1 MPSGLPA
8 NKIERE
14 LLIIAQ
20 IPFVLVEELHS
31 INVLRTPCQ

>member
-1 MPSGLPA
+1 MSSELPA

-20 IPFVLVEELHS
+20 IPFVLVKEL
-31 INVLRTPCQ
+31 LQ